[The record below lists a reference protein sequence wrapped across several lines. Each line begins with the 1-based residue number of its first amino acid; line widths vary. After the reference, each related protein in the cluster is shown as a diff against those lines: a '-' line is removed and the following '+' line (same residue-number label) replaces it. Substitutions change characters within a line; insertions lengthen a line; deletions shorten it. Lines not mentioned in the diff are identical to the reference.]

1 MISNLFYRLRALFR
15 RNSMEAEL
23 DAELRAHIEQQA
35 EKYVQAG
42 MCPEEAARRAR
53 LEFGGIEQVKE
64 ECRDSWGIRF
74 IGELAQDL
82 RFGLRQL
89 RRNPGFTTV
98 AVLTLALGIGASTV
112 IFSLF
117 DAVFLRP
124 LPVRHSGELVRFV
137 QHTKIGDRSYFP
149 LAYIRALR
157 DRSKSYDF
165 VFGELGENYH
175 FALTEPA
182 PAEAVTLR
190 AVTPNFFEALG
201 VPALYGHA
209 LMPAAAAEESGTP
222 PAVLSY
228 NFWKRRFAGDPEAV
242 KGQIIVVNRQHF
254 EVVGVMPSRF
264 GGLSLD
270 TAPDLWI
277 PMRAYPAL
285 WSGNAK
291 TSRNLD
297 TLEFDLTARLKP
309 GVKRESAQAESRAIW
324 RPVMKDYY
332 EHVLKLASP
341 VVSAELRHPV
351 WLEPLGHGLSAVRNQ
366 FGDAFKLLMASVSIL
381 FLIVCANTA
390 GLLLARNA
398 ARQQEI
404 AIRLAV
410 GATRL
415 RVARQMLTESLLLAS
430 IGAVGGLFIA
440 RAAMPL
446 AAQQIPPI
454 RDLMGW
460 PMAVLLKASINP
472 SVFLFSLGLTVLATL
487 LFGLASAMA
496 HFRANLED
504 ALRGSRFSAPL
515 RGRQALIVIQTALCV
530 ALLIAA
536 GLFVRTWRELADTH
550 PGFNTSRVVTFTEDL
565 TDQHV
570 PPELLNTAIERVR
583 EMPGVVSAAA
593 SQIGVMR
600 GHGMVAGLAPAGQ
613 RITSAEWLNAD
624 TNSVSPGYFSTMD
637 MRILAGR
644 GFAPSDE
651 SDNEENGPVN
661 VIVNQAL
668 ARKFFPDTDPIGRLI
683 GMGRVGEVARAEE
696 QIIGVV
702 NDAKCRSLREPIRP
716 TIYGPLIDLRHAKSF
731 VLYVRTRMP
740 SETMVVPVQKLL
752 ASIDPSLPV
761 GFADTLSEE
770 VRSSISG
777 DRETAV
783 LASLFGIAAAL
794 LVCLGIYGLLA
805 YSVAQ
810 RQREIGIRMALGAER
825 RDVLRMVVGQ
835 GLKLALIGVVIG
847 IAGALALTRFLSSM
861 LYGVK
866 PTDPLTFIGVSLIL
880 IAVALLACYIPAR
893 RAAKVDPM
901 VALRYE

>member
-1 MISNLFYRLRALFR
+1 MVSNLMCRLRALFR
-15 RNSMEAEL
+15 RSSMETEM

-42 MCPEEAARRAR
+42 MSPQEAARRAR
-53 LEFGGIEQVKE
+53 LEFGGVEQVKE
-64 ECRDSWGIRF
+64 ECRESWGVRF
-74 IGELAQDL
+74 ITELGQDL
-82 RFGLRQL
+82 RYGLRQL
-89 RRNPGFTTV
+89 RRNPGFTVV

-124 LPVRHSGELVRFV
+124 LPVWQPGELVQFV

-149 LAYIRALR
+149 LAYVRALR
-157 DRSKSYDF
+157 DHSKTFDS
-165 VFGELGENYH
+165 VFGEVGENYH
-175 FALTEPA
+175 FAMTEPA
-182 PAEAVTLR
+182 PAEAIVLR
-190 AVTPNFFEALG
+190 AVTPNFFRALG

-209 LMPAAAAEESGTP
+209 LMPADTTEKLGSP

-228 NFWKRRFAGDPEAV
+228 GFWRRRFAGDPEAI
-242 KGQIIVVNRQHF
+242 KGQVIVVNRQHF
-254 EVVGVMPSRF
+254 EVVGVMPSGF

-291 TSRNLD
+291 ASKNLD
-297 TLEFDLTARLKP
+297 TLQFDLAARLKL

-341 VVSAELRHPV
+341 VVSAELQHPV
-351 WLEPLGHGLSAVRNQ
+351 WLEPLGHGVSAVRNQ

-381 FLIVCANTA
+381 FLVVCANIA

-404 AIRLAV
+404 AVRLAV

-430 IGAVGGLFIA
+430 IGVVGGLA
-440 RAAMPL
+440 VSRTAMPL
-446 AAQQIPPI
+446 AAQQLPPI

-460 PMAVLLKASINP
+460 PVSVSLKASINP
-472 SVFLFSLGLTVLATL
+472 SVLLFSLGLTVLAIL
-487 LFGLASAMA
+487 SFGLASAMT
-496 HFRANLED
+496 HSRANLDD
-504 ALRGSRFSAPL
+504 ALRGSRSSARL
-515 RGRQALIVIQTALCV
+515 RGRQALIGVQTALCV

-536 GLFVRTWRELADTH
+536 GLFVRTWRKLADTH

-565 TDQHV
+565 TGQHV
-570 PPELLNTAIERVR
+570 PPEMLNTMIERVH
-583 EMPGVVSAAA
+583 EMPGVVSVAA

-624 TNSVSPGYFSTMD
+624 INSVSPGYFSTMN

-651 SDNEENGPVN
+651 SDSERNGPVN
-661 VIVNQAL
+661 VIVNLAL
-668 ARKFFPDTDPIGRLI
+668 ARKFFPDADPIGKLI
-683 GMGRVGEVARAEE
+683 GMGRVGEVARGQD

-702 NDAKCRSLREPIRP
+702 NDAKYRSLREPIRP
-716 TIYGPLIDLRHAKSF
+716 TVYGPLIDLRHAQSF

-740 SETMVVPVQKLL
+740 AETMVVPVQKLL

-770 VRSSISG
+770 VHSSISG

-783 LASLFGIAAAL
+783 LASLFGVAAVL

-825 RDVLRMVVGQ
+825 GDVVKMVVGQ
-835 GLKLALIGVVIG
+835 GLRLVLIGVAIG
-847 IAGALALTRFLSSM
+847 IAGALALTRFLSSL

-866 PTDPLTFIGVSLIL
+866 PTDPLTFVAVSLIL

-893 RAAKVDPM
+893 RAAKIDPM